1 MREREIM
8 EEGKALW
15 LAKKNGELEL
25 EQREQEQ
32 VSLVLQLETH
42 ILAQFWLSDIGKS
55 NLNLFK
61 LTWDKQILY
70 QGQKSFEGG
79 LKHWVKP

>member
-1 MREREIM
+1 LSYLDMMERHSAEERRRMREREIM

-32 VSLVLQLETH
+32 VK
-42 ILAQFWLSDIGKS
+42 ILI
-55 NLNLFK
+55 NPNNLFIY
-61 LTWDKQILY
+61 L
-70 QGQKSFEGG
+70 FF
-79 LKHWVKP
+79 

>member
-1 MREREIM
+1 MMERHSAEERRRMREREIM

-32 VSLVLQLETH
+32 VK
-42 ILAQFWLSDIGKS
+42 ILI
-55 NLNLFK
+55 NPNNLFIY
-61 LTWDKQILY
+61 L
-70 QGQKSFEGG
+70 FF
-79 LKHWVKP
+79 